1 MKKLKTSLRN
11 ARRRTLLRTIVPGL
25 RRVSKSLLTPSCVT
39 CVEADAQVKK
49 LKSSLEDARRR
60 MGAQS
65 RTLQQHWRRGITM
78 GDTVRLLSDI
88 NSIVDTPQR
97 LQKLEEAKA
106 SPHREQQLTP

>member
-1 MKKLKTSLRN
+1 
-11 ARRRTLLRTIVPGL
+11 
-25 RRVSKSLLTPSCVT
+25 
-39 CVEADAQVKK
+39 
-49 LKSSLEDARRR
+49 

-97 LQKLEEAKA
+97 LQKLEEAKVNPRRLGKTSLVSA
-106 SPHREQQLTP
+106 KPVGCSSYFANELYTEVFCKDGS

>member
-1 MKKLKTSLRN
+1 MQ
-11 ARRRTLLRTIVPGL
+11 AR
-25 RRVSKSLLTPSCVT
+25 
-39 CVEADAQVKK
+39 AQVKK
-49 LKSSLEDARRR
+49 LKASLEDARRR

-97 LQKLEEAKA
+97 LQKLEEAKVMGLWGA
-106 SPHREQQLTP
+106 LTGAVCKRSLI

>member
-1 MKKLKTSLRN
+1 MQDQTSRN
-11 ARRRTLLRTIVPGL
+11 ISAWGL
-25 RRVSKSLLTPSCVT
+25 TSTQAC
-39 CVEADAQVKK
+39 AQVKK
-49 LKSSLEDARRR
+49 LKASLEDARRR

-97 LQKLEEAKA
+97 LQKLEEAKVT
-106 SPHREQQLTP
+106 PHNWERDQLCQQGLWGTQQAMYA

>member
-1 MKKLKTSLRN
+1 
-11 ARRRTLLRTIVPGL
+11 
-25 RRVSKSLLTPSCVT
+25 
-39 CVEADAQVKK
+39 
-49 LKSSLEDARRR
+49 

-88 NSIVDTPQR
+88 NSIVDTPQK

-106 SPHREQQLTP
+106 SPSWHVKGLSEDKPSGHTCTPSPEELCVDIIMETLHRDRNRDALPLAGTLLFDL

>member
-1 MKKLKTSLRN
+1 
-11 ARRRTLLRTIVPGL
+11 
-25 RRVSKSLLTPSCVT
+25 
-39 CVEADAQVKK
+39 
-49 LKSSLEDARRR
+49 

-106 SPHREQQLTP
+106 SPQQLPQSRNMPAEPFTHISCAGCTSCMHSRCARTAVQC

>member
-1 MKKLKTSLRN
+1 MVHS
-11 ARRRTLLRTIVPGL
+11 G
-25 RRVSKSLLTPSCVT
+25 VT
-39 CVEADAQVKK
+39 CMHSFAQVKK
-49 LKSSLEDARRR
+49 LKASLEDARRR

-106 SPHREQQLTP
+106 SPALYSFQHIYRQCLQGHERRVRSSSKMKGPA

>member
-1 MKKLKTSLRN
+1 MQ
-11 ARRRTLLRTIVPGL
+11 AY
-25 RRVSKSLLTPSCVT
+25 
-39 CVEADAQVKK
+39 AQVKK
-49 LKSSLEDARRR
+49 LKASLEDARGR

-97 LQKLEEAKA
+97 LQKLEETKVK
-106 SPHREQQLTP
+106 PR

>member
-1 MKKLKTSLRN
+1 MQ
-11 ARRRTLLRTIVPGL
+11 AR
-25 RRVSKSLLTPSCVT
+25 
-39 CVEADAQVKK
+39 AQVKK
-49 LKSSLEDARRR
+49 LKASLEDARRR

-97 LQKLEEAKA
+97 LQKLEEAKVMSLWGA
-106 SPHREQQLTP
+106 LTGAVCKRSLI

>member
-1 MKKLKTSLRN
+1 
-11 ARRRTLLRTIVPGL
+11 
-25 RRVSKSLLTPSCVT
+25 
-39 CVEADAQVKK
+39 
-49 LKSSLEDARRR
+49 

-65 RTLQQHWRRGITM
+65 RSLQQHWRRGITM

-106 SPHREQQLTP
+106 SLSPTCLLASRPENRNTGFQIPEGLQIRNTPPATVSKIRLSITFAI